1 MSNFVH
7 VLKLLVESE
16 AFCKECVE
24 TMNEDTEII

>member
-7 VLKLLVESE
+7 VLKLLVESD

-24 TMNEDTEII
+24 TMNEDNEII